1 MLISQK
7 KSLVSVVLFTRCYQ
21 CIVVI
26 VLHAHQYLILCLTL
40 SNPTPRFFSLLC
52 FIEKVS
58 PVAQAVF
65 EFLIPPG
72 SASQVLGL

>member
-1 MLISQK
+1 MYSSYCATCTPVFDIVLDFKQPHTSLF
-7 KSLVSVVLFTRCYQ
+7 SLV
-21 CIVVI
+21 
-26 VLHAHQYLILCLTL
+26 
-40 SNPTPRFFSLLC
+40 C